1 MLKDRRCNLVIKI
14 QRALNPAVFSH
25 FPKALLGSWFG
36 GSNLKS
42 YGNCVVLTQDFH
54 T

>member
-25 FPKALLGSWFG
+25 FPKALLDLGSE
-36 GSNLKS
+36 
-42 YGNCVVLTQDFH
+42 VVI
-54 T
+54 